1 MSMTSGSAPLV
12 IDWIVDRISGD
23 AETGWS
29 STLASNRYRVI
40 LPAQGMARQGHRIR
54 FTAAGAWTVAPTSSD
69 VVIIGKVL
77 PGKNN
82 KADFPHLARRVLDG
96 IAAAQAQGKTVIADF
111 NDDHFDRDDVGPY
124 WRSLASAVSLCV
136 AGSGKMAERLGQL
149 TTRPIRVIEDPVAS
163 PRGAAR
169 VFRQPGKLAGWGSA
183 LLRSKGAVSRLKLV
197 WYGSEGNWPAMAAW
211 LQAIGPFAKEQRFLV
226 WVVCSVHPKIQDAIE
241 RFNTQFGPDALVELV
256 SWDEATQWS
265 VVADSDAVLIP
276 SDPNDPKKAVKTAN
290 RLVDALHAGRHV
302 IASPLPS
309 YLPFESVATLTGDP
323 LAALR
328 DYVARPEEALRK
340 TQEGQS
346 LVLQRHGEQA
356 IVSSWMDALGVA
368 GVAGV
373 AADAP
378 GLAASPP
385 GAGETGRLEWG
396 ERPGVKL
403 NLGCGDKILAGYVN
417 VDVAASRGGK
427 SPDVLC
433 DLRDLDVF
441 PSNHADEI
449 LSVHVIEHFWRW
461 EVEDVLREWLRV
473 LKPGGELVLECPNL
487 QAACEAFLADPEGR
501 SVEGGEGRTTMW
513 VFYGDP
519 KWKDPLMVHRWGY
532 TPASLGRVMA
542 SVGFVDVRQAPAQYK
557 MREPRDMRMVGRKPD
572 GASAVAGSSQQE
584 GVAAPD
590 GAALPGAPEASG
602 HADEVAVLR
611 EAKACLAARNVA
623 AASALLTP
631 LAKSTQRVAV
641 LTYLAKVRLI
651 QGNQE
656 DALVLLKR
664 AEVLD
669 PDDPLVWD
677 AMAEL
682 MRLSGRPRESVT
694 YRRKQARSPEL
705 KSQLRVHIAL
715 LDAMAHAADE
725 GVSLVDSDVQDAVR
739 QARDALAGQPESSQQ
754 ECIEVMYR
762 LEGFQE
768 VAREAHA
775 QISPPSE
782 HEHDV
787 PAEWMSMSRWA
798 EFSGITVHGLP
809 KEVRNQPGAFVGELS
824 DACVS
829 ADFQWIPLL
838 DEQSV
843 ALLGFQNVRMRTR
856 RENAPSAIL
865 FHSRSQVDL
874 RLPERLETVEEPAV
888 LIGGLPQYYH
898 HTVEYA
904 SRLALLEAMG
914 LGAGLRLVVNDD
926 LAPFQLEHYA
936 LLGYAPDRLIRVKSG
951 QPMLFRRLLAPT
963 LLVHGG
969 TWMDPMIAPWYR
981 QRLVTNHGAG
991 LVPSRRLYLSRHS
1004 AQRRKVTNE
1013 DELIHLLAGLGYE
1026 VVYPEALSVRAQI
1039 DLFASASH
1047 IVAPTGAALTNMV
1060 YAPPGARV
1068 TVLYSSYFYRGGGG
1082 GLYFDALA
1090 KACGHHMSVVLGR
1103 IEDLGENLRLIDADY
1118 RVEPKDLTAAL
1129 LD

>member
-29 STLASNRYRVI
+29 SNLASNRYRVI
-40 LPAQGMARQGHRIR
+40 LPAQGMAGQGHRIR
-54 FTAAGAWTVAPTSSD
+54 FTAAGAWTGGASSSD

-77 PGKNN
+77 PAKSN
-82 KADFPHLARRVLDG
+82 KADFPHLAKRVLDG
-96 IAAAQAQGKTVIADF
+96 IAAARAQGKPVIADF

-136 AGSGKMAERLGQL
+136 AGSEKMAERLGQL

-163 PRGAAR
+163 PLGVAR
-169 VFRQPGKLAGWGSA
+169 VFRQQGKLAGWGSA

-197 WYGSEGNWPAMAAW
+197 WYGSEGNWPAMATW

-226 WVVCSVHPKIQDAIE
+226 WAVCSVHPKILDTIE
-241 RFNTQFGPDALVELV
+241 RFNAQFGPDALVELV

-265 VVADSDAVLIP
+265 VVADSDVVLIP
-276 SDPNDPKKAVKTAN
+276 SDPSDPKKLVKTAN

-309 YLPFESVATLTGDP
+309 YLPFESVTTLTGDP

-340 TQEGQS
+340 TRDGQS
-346 LVLQRHGEQA
+346 MVRQRHGEQA
-356 IVSSWMDALGVA
+356 IVSSWMDALGMA
-368 GVAGV
+368 GLAGG
-373 AADAP
+373 ADAP
-378 GLAASPP
+378 GMADPSS
-385 GAGETGRLEWG
+385 GGGRMEWG
-396 ERPGVKL
+396 ERPVVKL

-433 DLRDLDVF
+433 DLRDLSVF

-461 EVEDVLREWLRV
+461 DVEDVLREWLRV

-501 SVEGGEGRTTMW
+501 SAEGGEGRTTMW

-519 KWKDPLMVHRWGY
+519 RWKDPLMVHRWGY
-532 TPASLGRVMA
+532 TPASLGRVMS
-542 SVGFVDVRQAPAQYK
+542 SVGFVNVRQAPAQYK

-572 GASAVAGSSQQE
+572 RASAVAGSLQE
-584 GVAAPD
+584 ERVAAPGD
-590 GAALPGAPEASG
+590 VAAGSQEASSP
-602 HADEVAVLR
+602 ADELAVLR

-656 DALVLLKR
+656 DALALLNR
-664 AEVLD
+664 AEALD
-669 PDDPLVWD
+669 PNDLVMLE

-682 MRLSGRPRESVT
+682 MRLSGRPLESVA

-705 KSQLRVHIAL
+705 KSQLHVHIAL

-725 GVSLVDSDVQDAVR
+725 GMSLVDSEVRDAVR
-739 QARDALAGQPESSQQ
+739 QARDALAGQPESSQL

-762 LEGFQE
+762 LEGFQD

-787 PAEWMSMSRWA
+787 SAEWMPMLRWA
-798 EFSGITVHGLP
+798 EFSGIAVHSLR
-809 KEVRNQPGAFVGELS
+809 KEVREQPGAFVGELS
-824 DACVS
+824 DTCVS

-838 DEQSV
+838 DQQSV

-856 RENAPSAIL
+856 RESPPSAIL

-874 RLPERLETVEEPAV
+874 RLPQHLETVEEPAV

-936 LLGYAPDRLIRVKSG
+936 LLGYGPDQLIRVKSG

-981 QRLVTNHGAG
+981 QRLVSNHGAG
-991 LVPSRRLYLSRHS
+991 LVPTRRLYLSRRS

-1013 DELIHLLAGLGYE
+1013 DELIHLLASRGYE

-1103 IEDLGENLRLIDADY
+1103 IDDLGKNLRLIDADY
-1118 RVEPKDLTAAL
+1118 RVELEDLKAAL